1 MTKSLYSVLAA
12 AKGTVLI
19 AAASFL
25 AALVLLSWPP
35 RISVSSAPVYA
46 QSLQPPSAC
55 DAAVPNPL
63 AVATLRWYVRNQVAR
78 FPLQGGAG
86 SMAFDGANMYILTSA
101 NSQFVID
108 KMRASD
114 GALTATFSNFGTLEF
129 SNFGPLLF
137 DGQNI
142 WLQYLASDAA
152 GAVKLR
158 ASDGALLDTFTV
170 GSPVQ
175 LGGMTFDGQDI
186 WIAIRGSG
194 VVRFRA
200 NNIQQSQTFSGGD
213 PVGLASDGHNVWVAD
228 TAGVVTVRRNSDGA
242 VVHSIPMPGE
252 PWAIAFD
259 GANMWVS
266 NVANNTVT
274 KIRVHD
280 FAPVGTFATQS
291 GPLNMVFDG
300 ASIWVANTNSNNV
313 TQLRACD
320 GSLLGTFAPG
330 GNPGAL
336 AFDGI
341 NVWVGLG
348 NGVAKM

>member
-1 MTKSLYSVLAA
+1 MTRSTCSLVARA
-12 AKGTVLI
+12 NGTFLI
-19 AAASFL
+19 VATALF
-25 AALVLLSWPP
+25 AALALLSWPQ
-35 RISVSSAPVYA
+35 RISVSPASVFA
-46 QSLQPPSAC
+46 QNLEPPAAC
-55 DAAVPNPL
+55 DVAVPNPL

-78 FPLQGGAG
+78 FALQGGAG
-86 SMAFDGANMYILTSA
+86 SMAFDGANMYILSSV
-101 NSQFVID
+101 NSQPAIV
-108 KMRASD
+108 KMRSSD
-114 GALTATFSNFGTLEF
+114 GAPTATFSNFGTLEF

-175 LGGMTFDGQDI
+175 LGAMTFDGQDI

-200 NNIQQSQTFSGGD
+200 NNIHQSQTFSGGD

-228 TAGVVTVRRNSDGA
+228 TAGVVTVRRNSDGNI
-242 VVHSIPMPGE
+242 VHSIPMPGE

-259 GANMWVS
+259 GVNMWVT
-266 NVANNTVT
+266 NVASNTVT

-280 FAPVGTFATQS
+280 FAVLGTFPTQS
-291 GPLNMVFDG
+291 GPFNIVFDG
-300 ASIWVANTNSNNV
+300 ASIWVANTNSNSV

-330 GNPGAL
+330 GSPGAL

-348 NGVAKM
+348 NAVAKM